1 MRRWV
6 QCALLLYS
14 LLCTAVAQNSA
25 WLEGQ
30 AAYQTCVASPAT
42 CTSADFFN
50 EGLTGSLPSS
60 VGLLTAL
67 VTMYVTLLL
76 WVHAL
81 ATGATPGHG
90 R

>member
-1 MRRWV
+1 MRWWV
-6 QCALLLYS
+6 RCTLLLCS

-50 EGLTGSLPSS
+50 DALSGSIPSS

-67 VTMYVTLLL
+67 VTMCVTPPP
-76 WVHAL
+76 AF
-81 ATGATPGHG
+81 
-90 R
+90 